1 NGIFGATI
9 DSNGGSNFNSKNHH
23 RIRYYKKYQP
33 YNVLIGESISLPCN
47 ITPSIT
53 IDDDVSLILWY
64 RDDQST
70 PIYTVDARG
79 LGNTL
84 KTAKH
89 FHDNNIFDGDDDV
102 DDRITFNI
110 TYPISYLRF
119 KQTRAHDT
127 AEYRCRVDFR
137 RDRTINRVMKLN
149 VIGMFP
155 ANKLTIFDD
164 NNNNIN
170 DIAGPFNE
178 DEPLNLTCISE
189 GGHPIPK
196 VRWWKGEQLIND
208 GDGDDDGDISVSNVI
223 IDNNKSL
230 IIVKNVIKFKKMLRK
245 HLMMPITC
253 ESMNTNLTVP
263 ITKTILIDLNCKFK
277 Q

>member
-1 NGIFGATI
+1 MKFKTVII
-9 DSNGGSNFNSKNHH
+9 
-23 RIRYYKKYQP
+23 
-33 YNVLIGESISLPCN
+33 
-47 ITPSIT
+47 IT
-53 IDDDVSLILWY
+53 IVNHI
-64 RDDQST
+64 
-70 PIYTVDARG
+70 V
-79 LGNTL
+79 
-84 KTAKH
+84 
-89 FHDNNIFDGDDDV
+89 
-102 DDRITFNI
+102 
-110 TYPISYLRF
+110 
-119 KQTRAHDT
+119 
-127 AEYRCRVDFR
+127 
-137 RDRTINRVMKLN
+137 
-149 VIGMFP
+149 P

-208 GDGDDDGDISVSNVI
+208 GDDGDISVSNVI

-263 ITKTILIDLNCKFK
+263 ITKTILIDLNCKLK